1 MNLHQG
7 VASSPVPLMSER
19 RVSLIGAML
28 VAIGPISMA
37 LYTPAMTEIV
47 RAFDTTEAA
56 VKMTLSIYFA
66 GFAVAQLIC
75 GPLSDAFGRRPVV
88 MGFMGIY
95 AVASMIAVVAPT
107 IELLILAR
115 FLQGVGA
122 AVGVAVSR
130 ALVRDLFT
138 REQSARIMNLIGVI
152 LSIGP
157 AVSPTIGGLTM
168 ELAGWHAIF
177 LLMLA
182 FGFLIVIVAKFAMV
196 ETAPSRDPSR
206 ASPRGLYKAYSTLFR
221 TPYFVGAAIIMAG
234 TSGALY
240 TQATILPFILMQR
253 VGLTPTQFGMG
264 MLVQS
269 GMFFSG
275 TISVYFL
282 MKRFN
287 SSQLVPVGLTFIAL
301 GSLLMLVILNM
312 LPPTFLRVM
321 LPSATFAYGIAFV
334 MPSMMTAS
342 MAPFPHM
349 AGSASALSGFMQ
361 MSAGLIGGTVAAI
374 IGDPVV
380 AMSIVV
386 PIMGATAI
394 VSWLL
399 WRRLPEPA
407 QRVVR
412 S

>member
-282 MKRFN
+282 MKRFK

>member
-7 VASSPVPLMSER
+7 VASSPAPLMSER

-28 VAIGPISMA
+28 VAIGPVSMA
-37 LYTPAMTEIV
+37 LYTPAMPEIV
-47 RAFDTTEAA
+47 SAFGTSEAA
-56 VKMTLSIYFA
+56 VKMTLSVYFA
-66 GFAVAQLIC
+66 GFAIAQLVC
-75 GPLSDAFGRRPVV
+75 GPLSDAFGRRPIV

-95 AVASMIAVVAPT
+95 AIASMIAVVAPT
-107 IELLILAR
+107 IEWLILAR
-115 FLQGVGA
+115 FLQGIGA
-122 AVGVAVSR
+122 AAGVAVSR

-138 REQSARIMNLIGVI
+138 HEQSARIMNLVGVI
-152 LSIGP
+152 LSVGP
-157 AVSPTIGGLTM
+157 AIAPTIGGLTM
-168 ELAGWHAIF
+168 KLAGWHAIF

-206 ASPRGLYKAYSTLFR
+206 ASPRNLFRAYSTLFR
-221 TPYFVGAAIIMAG
+221 TPYFIGAAIIMAG

-275 TISVYFL
+275 TVSVYFL
-282 MKRFN
+282 MKRFK
-287 SSQLVPVGLTFIAL
+287 SAQLVPVGLSIIAL
-301 GSLLMLVILNM
+301 ASLLLLVVLNM
-312 LPPTFLRVM
+312 FPPTFLRVM
-321 LPSATFAYGIAFV
+321 LPAGMFAYGISFV

-349 AGSASALSGFMQ
+349 AGSASALAGFIQ
-361 MSAGLIGGTVAAI
+361 MSTGLIGGTVSAI
-374 IGDPVV
+374 IGDPVL
-380 AMSIVV
+380 AMSIIV
-386 PIMGATAI
+386 PVMGCIAI
-394 VSWLL
+394 IAWLL
-399 WRRLPEPA
+399 WRQLPEPA